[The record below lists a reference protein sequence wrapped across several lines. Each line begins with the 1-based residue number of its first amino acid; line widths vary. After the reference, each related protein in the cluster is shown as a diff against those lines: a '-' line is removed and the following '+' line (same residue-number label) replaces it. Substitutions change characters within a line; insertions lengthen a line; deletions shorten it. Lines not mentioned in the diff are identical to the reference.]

1 MPLHARRASIAGT
14 VAKYYAVAD
23 IYACLGTYCL
33 DDTYAFVAKNGGQR
47 AK

>member
-1 MPLHARRASIAGT
+1 MPLHARRASITGT

-23 IYACLGTYCL
+23 IYVRLATYCF
-33 DDTYAFVAKNGGQR
+33 DDTYAFVAKYGRQR